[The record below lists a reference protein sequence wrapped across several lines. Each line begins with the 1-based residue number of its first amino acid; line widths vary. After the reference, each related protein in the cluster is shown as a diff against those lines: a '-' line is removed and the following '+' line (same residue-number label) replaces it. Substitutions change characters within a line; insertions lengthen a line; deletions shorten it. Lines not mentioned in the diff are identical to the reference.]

1 MNKFIEDLIKDREEY
16 AYWLEKKPALR
27 RIVEDLY
34 PDKAHFI
41 YELLQN
47 AEDANAQTVSFSLSR
62 DQLACSHN
70 GRPFNDQDISAITDI
85 GESSKKDDDNSIGRF
100 GIGFKAVFV
109 YTDSPRVKSGNLDFT
124 IERFVVPTFRNPR
137 THDTFTVFEF
147 PFNSKKKTPQESYKE
162 IGHALKQLSGSA
174 LLFLRNIRK
183 VEWFVDGEFLGSIE
197 REEFADNRI
206 SITQKNDSESKPV
219 VVNWLRYITLFGEKE
234 TLFSSIAFK
243 LREKPQKQ
251 NNTSSE
257 KAMLAERFVVEGM
270 KRGTVSAFFPAEKET
285 SGLRFHVH
293 APFVTELSRASV
305 KDTPENDRLY
315 DYLADTI
322 EKALHEVKSIGLLD
336 RNFLDAL
343 PNSSDSVSN
352 KYQVIRDRVKKSLMN
367 EDLVPTLEGS
377 FKQGR
382 LLHITKSTITRIINT
397 LDFAKLTR
405 NSIDSV
411 GWSITSNQK
420 NDRVYK
426 LLMDVGV
433 SEWTKDD
440 LIECFEYYQPKKYS
454 FENKASH
461 QELANFDE
469 WLLRKSSQWLRSLY
483 SLFASELRDELG
495 YPVSSLRLIPTINRQ
510 VKAPSECYFPLED
523 SITDDS
529 ISCLRSD
536 LLVPIE
542 GESKK
547 VHSGVNSF
555 FSGTGVKTYGEK
567 ESILAILKTHYSSDR
582 VSLDFE
588 THALHMKKFFSW
600 YKQAKF
606 AANELKKHS
615 IIFDGNFDYVK
626 PNRTY
631 LDEPYRST
639 GMATA
644 LGAKGVSTVHAIN
657 NMYLQLGIEIDE
669 LNGFFEFLG
678 VIKSLDVVETSCL
691 NNPKWS
697 YLRTAPGN
705 ATHTGVNRDYT
716 IDGLDRLLKAH
727 DKAVSELILKTVS
740 NQGRF
745 KDTATFSRNQSN
757 SARYADSQWICLLRD
772 EAWVP
777 TKSGSFVKPCD
788 AKKQDLPVSFLKALG
803 SEWATKVKFC
813 QKEEESSKENQ
824 VKMEAAKR
832 LGITS
837 QTDVQLLELIAG
849 GSISEAQKKQIITSF
864 TSSVQN
870 FSHQLPQQSSSN
882 TTARAIAVSKAAE
895 QAPDK
900 SKEVRERS
908 VSVGKSLIREQAEA
922 YLRSQYSINETI
934 ICQLCQEELPFR
946 KLNGD
951 YYFEVVDFIASDSMH
966 FQNHLCLCPNHAA
979 MFKHSNSD
987 KAVLLDKLSAAEKR
1001 SIALQLNGIETEL
1014 YFTDNHMND
1023 IKAIFGVLSV
1033 ESEIVSD
1040 PQSLN
1045 VEQDDCVID
1054 GVSIPKHLLFW
1065 KKAFITTSSNS
1076 DWVKIGTK
1084 KEVVASFESVIAAEK
1099 WWATYLKSRGFE
1111 GEVKVRNEQEAVLAK
1126 QSNASVLKAK
1136 APTKTNQLRVE
1147 RKAKRTL
1154 ESAKLRDSKEI
1165 VTIPEGKK
1173 YCPKCKGVI
1182 KPTPCRECYGTG
1194 WV

>member
-1 MNKFIEDLIKDREEY
+1 MNKFIEELIKDREEY
-16 AYWLEKKPALR
+16 AYWLERKPALR

-47 AEDANAQTVSFSLSR
+47 AEDASAKTVSFSLSKE
-62 DQLACSHN
+62 QLTCSHD

-109 YTDSPRVKSGNLDFT
+109 YTESPRVKSGNLDFT
-124 IERFVVPTFRNPR
+124 IERFVVPTFRNPCN
-137 THDTFTVFEF
+137 HDAVTVFEF

-183 VEWFVDGEFLGSIE
+183 VEWFVDGEFLGSIK
-197 REEFADNRI
+197 REEFSDNHI
-206 SITQKNDSESKPV
+206 SITQKSDSDSMPV

-243 LREKPQKQ
+243 LREKPKKT
-251 NNTSSE
+251 NNTDSE
-257 KAMLAERFVVEGM
+257 KATLAERFVVEGI

-336 RNFLDAL
+336 RNFLEAM
-343 PNSSDSVSN
+343 PNSSDPVSK

-367 EDLVPTLEGS
+367 EELVPTLEGS
-377 FKQGR
+377 FKKGK
-382 LLHITKSTITRIINT
+382 LLHLTKSTIARAINT
-397 LDFAKLTR
+397 LDFANLTR

-411 GWSITSNQK
+411 GWSIISNQK
-420 NDRVYK
+420 NDRLYK
-426 LLMDVGV
+426 LLMDAGV
-433 SEWTKDD
+433 SEWAKDD
-440 LIECFEYYQPKKYS
+440 LIECFEYYKPKSYS
-454 FENKASH
+454 FEEKATK

-469 WLLRKSSQWLRSLY
+469 WILRKSSQWLRGLY
-483 SLFASELRDELG
+483 SLFASELRDELS
-495 YPVSSLRLIPTINRQ
+495 YPVSSLRIIPTNNSQ

-536 LLVPIE
+536 LLEPLE

-547 VHSGVNSF
+547 VHDGVNSF

-582 VSLDFE
+582 ISLDFE

-615 IIFDGNFDYVK
+615 IILDSNFDYVK

-631 LDEPYRST
+631 LDDPYRST
-639 GMATA
+639 GMAIA

-657 NMYLQLGIEIDE
+657 NMYLQLGIELNE

-678 VIKSLDVVETSCL
+678 VIKSLDIIETSCL
-691 NNPKWS
+691 SNPKWS

-716 IDGLDRLLKAH
+716 IDGLERLLKAR

-745 KDTATFSRNQSN
+745 KDTATFSQNQSN

-772 EAWVP
+772 RAWVP
-777 TKSGSFVKPCD
+777 TKSGTFVKPCD
-788 AKKQDLPVSFLKALG
+788 AQKKDLSGDFLRALG
-803 SEWATKVKFC
+803 TDWADKIKFC
-813 QKEEESSKENQ
+813 QKEEESSKESL
-824 VKMEAAKR
+824 VKKEAAKR

-837 QTDVQLLELIAG
+837 QTDFQLLDLISS
-849 GSISEAQKKQIITSF
+849 GSISEAQKQQLIASV
-864 TSSVQN
+864 TSSTHN
-870 FSHQLPQQSSSN
+870 FSQQLPQQSSSN
-882 TTARAIAVSKAAE
+882 SAARAMAVSKAAE
-895 QAPDK
+895 QAPEK
-900 SKEVRERS
+900 RKEVRERS
-908 VSVGKSLIREQAEA
+908 VAVGKPSVRQEAEA
-922 YLRSQYSINETI
+922 YLKSQYSINETM

-951 YYFEVVDFIASDSMH
+951 YYFEIVDFIESDSMH

-987 KAVLLDKLSAAEKR
+987 KTILFDKLYTTENR
-1001 SIALQLNGIETEL
+1001 SISLQLNGIETEL

-1023 IKAIFGVLSV
+1023 VKAIFGVTPVAV
-1033 ESEIVSD
+1033 ETSIE
-1040 PQSLN
+1040 PQSSM
-1045 VEQDDCVID
+1045 VEEVNCVID
-1054 GVSIPKHLLFW
+1054 GVVIPKHLSLW
-1065 KKAFITTSSNS
+1065 RNAFITTSNNS
-1076 DWVKIGTK
+1076 GLVKIGTN
-1084 KEVVASFESVIAAEK
+1084 KEVVASFESVIAAEN
-1099 WWATYLKSRGFE
+1099 WWTGYLKRRGFE
-1111 GEVKVRNEQEAVLAK
+1111 GKLKVRNENEALLAK
-1126 QSNASVLKAK
+1126 QTSKPVLVTKPSNSPRATHKPNLVRKSASIKA
-1136 APTKTNQLRVE
+1136 
-1147 RKAKRTL
+1147 
-1154 ESAKLRDSKEI
+1154 SKK
-1165 VTIPEGKK
+1165 VVNIPEGKK
-1173 YCPKCKGVI
+1173 YCPKCKGVE

>member
-1 MNKFIEDLIKDREEY
+1 MNKFIEELIKDREEY
-16 AYWLEKKPALR
+16 AYWLERKPALR

-47 AEDANAQTVSFSLSR
+47 AEDANAKTVSFSLSKE
-62 DQLACSHN
+62 QLTCSHD

-109 YTDSPRVKSGNLDFT
+109 YTESPRVKSGNLDFT
-124 IERFVVPTFRNPR
+124 IERFVVPTFRNPCN
-137 THDTFTVFEF
+137 HDAVTVFEF

-162 IGHALKQLSGSA
+162 IGYALKQLSGSA

-183 VEWFVDGEFLGSIE
+183 VEWFVDGEFLGSIK
-197 REEFADNRI
+197 REEFSDNHI
-206 SITQKNDSESKPV
+206 SITQKSDSDSKPV

-243 LREKPQKQ
+243 LREKPQKT
-251 NNTSSE
+251 NNTDLE
-257 KAMLAERFVVEGM
+257 KATLAERFVVEGI

-336 RNFLDAL
+336 RNFLEAM
-343 PNSSDSVSN
+343 PNSSDPVSK

-367 EDLVPTLEGS
+367 EELVPTLEGA
-377 FKQGR
+377 FKKGK
-382 LLHITKSTITRIINT
+382 LLHLTKSTIARAINT
-397 LDFAKLTR
+397 LDFANLTR
-405 NSIDSV
+405 NCIDSV
-411 GWSITSNQK
+411 GWSIISNQK
-420 NDRVYK
+420 NDRLYK
-426 LLMDVGV
+426 LLMDAGV

-440 LIECFEYYQPKKYS
+440 LIESFEYYKPKSCS
-454 FENKASH
+454 FEEKATK

-469 WLLRKSSQWLRSLY
+469 WILRKSSQWLRGLY
-483 SLFASELRDELG
+483 SLFASELRDELS
-495 YPVSSLRLIPTINRQ
+495 YPVSSLRIIPTNNSQ

-536 LLVPIE
+536 LLVPLE

-547 VHSGVNSF
+547 VHDGVYSF
-555 FSGTGVKTYGEK
+555 LSGTGVKTYGEK

-582 VSLDFE
+582 ISLDFE

-615 IIFDGNFDYVK
+615 IILDGNFDYVK

-639 GMATA
+639 GMAIA
-644 LGAKGVSTVHAIN
+644 LGAKGVSTIHAIN
-657 NMYLQLGIEIDE
+657 NMYLQLGIEFNE

-678 VIKSLDVVETSCL
+678 VIKSLDIIETSCRSNL
-691 NNPKWS
+691 KWS

-716 IDGLDRLLKAH
+716 IDGLERLLKAD

-745 KDTATFSRNQSN
+745 KATATFSQNQSN

-772 EAWVP
+772 RAWVP
-777 TKSGSFVKPCD
+777 TKSGTFVKPCD
-788 AKKQDLPVSFLKALG
+788 AQKKDLSGNFLRALG
-803 SEWATKVKFC
+803 ADWADKIKFC
-813 QKEEESSKENQ
+813 QKEEESSKESL
-824 VKMEAAKR
+824 VKKEAAKR

-837 QTDVQLLELIAG
+837 VTDFQLLDLISS
-849 GSISEAQKKQIITSF
+849 GSISEAQKQQLIASV
-864 TSSVQN
+864 TSSTHNVSQ
-870 FSHQLPQQSSSN
+870 QLPQQSSSN
-882 TTARAIAVSKAAE
+882 VAARAMAVSKAAE
-895 QAPDK
+895 QAPEK
-900 SKEVRERS
+900 RKEVRERS
-908 VSVGKSLIREQAEA
+908 VAVGRPPVRQEAEA
-922 YLRSQYSINETI
+922 YLKSQYSINETM

-951 YYFEVVDFIASDSMH
+951 YYFEIVDFIESDSMH

-987 KAVLLDKLSAAEKR
+987 KTILFDKLSTTENR
-1001 SIALQLNGIETEL
+1001 SISLQLNGIETEL

-1023 IKAIFGVLSV
+1023 VKAIFGVTPVAV
-1033 ESEIVSD
+1033 ETSIE
-1040 PQSLN
+1040 PQSSM
-1045 VEQDDCVID
+1045 VEEINCVID
-1054 GVSIPKHLLFW
+1054 GVAIPKHLSLW
-1065 KKAFITTSSNS
+1065 RNAFITTSNNS
-1076 DWVKIGTK
+1076 GFVKIGTN
-1084 KEVVASFESVIAAEK
+1084 KEVVASFESVIAAEN
-1099 WWATYLKSRGFE
+1099 WWTGYLKRRGFE
-1111 GEVKVRNEQEAVLAK
+1111 GKLKVRNENEALLAK
-1126 QSNASVLKAK
+1126 QTSKPVLVTKPSNSPRATHKPNLVRKSASIKA
-1136 APTKTNQLRVE
+1136 
-1147 RKAKRTL
+1147 
-1154 ESAKLRDSKEI
+1154 SKK
-1165 VTIPEGKK
+1165 VVSIPEGKK
-1173 YCPKCKGVI
+1173 YCPKCKGVE

>member
-1 MNKFIEDLIKDREEY
+1 MNRFIEDLIKDREEY
-16 AYWLEKKPALR
+16 AYWLERKPALR

-62 DQLACSHN
+62 DQLTCSHN

-109 YTDSPRVKSGNLDFT
+109 YTESPRVKSGNFDFT
-124 IERFVVPTFRNPR
+124 IERFVVPTFRNPSN
-137 THDTFTVFEF
+137 HDAFTVFEF

-162 IGHALKQLSGSA
+162 IGLALRQLSGSA

-197 REEFADNRI
+197 REEFADNHI
-206 SITQKNDSESKPV
+206 SITQKSGLESKPV

-243 LREKPQKQ
+243 LREKPQKT
-251 NNTSSE
+251 NNTDSE
-257 KAMLAERFVVEGM
+257 KTTLAERFVVEGI

-336 RNFLDAL
+336 RNFLEAM
-343 PNSSDSVSN
+343 PNSSDPVSK
-352 KYQVIRDRVKKSLMN
+352 KYQVIRERVKKSLMN
-367 EDLVPTLEGS
+367 EELVPTLEGT

-382 LLHITKSTITRIINT
+382 LLYVTKSAISRVINT
-397 LDFAKLTR
+397 LDFASLIRK
-405 NSIDSV
+405 SVDSV
-411 GWSITSNQK
+411 GWSIASNLK
-420 NDRVYK
+420 NDRLYK
-426 LLMDVGV
+426 LLMDAGV
-433 SEWTKDD
+433 SEWSEDD
-440 LIECFEYYQPKKYS
+440 LIECFEYYKPKSYS
-454 FENKASH
+454 FEDKATK

-469 WLLRKSSQWLRSLY
+469 WILRKSSQWLRSLY
-483 SLFASELRDELG
+483 SLFASESRDSLG
-495 YPVSSLRLIPTINRQ
+495 YPVSSLRLIPTNNGQI
-510 VKAPSECYFPLED
+510 KAPSECYFPLED

-536 LLVPIE
+536 LLVPLE

-547 VHSGVNSF
+547 VHEGVDSF

-567 ESILAILKTHYSSDR
+567 ESILAILKTYYSSDR
-582 VSLDFE
+582 ISLDFE
-588 THALHMKKFFSW
+588 THALHIKKFFSW
-600 YKQAKF
+600 YKQVKF

-615 IIFDGNFDYVK
+615 IILDGNFDYVK

-657 NMYLQLGIEIDE
+657 NMYLQLGIEINE

-678 VIKSLDVVETSCL
+678 VIKSLDIIETSCR

-716 IDGLDRLLKAH
+716 IDGLERLLKAH

-745 KDTATFSRNQSN
+745 KDTATFSQNQSN
-757 SARYADSQWICLLRD
+757 SARRADSQWICLLRD
-772 EAWVP
+772 RAWVP
-777 TKSGSFVKPCD
+777 TKSGTFVKPCD
-788 AKKQDLPVSFLKALG
+788 AQKKDLSGNFLRALG
-803 SEWATKVKFC
+803 TDWADKIKFC
-813 QKEEESSKENQ
+813 QKEEESSKESL
-824 VKMEAAKR
+824 VKKEAAKR

-837 QTDVQLLELIAG
+837 QTDVQLIELLAKG
-849 GSISEAQKKQIITSF
+849 LVSESLKQQLITSA
-864 TSSVQN
+864 TQGSRSP
-870 FSHQLPQQSSSN
+870 SLQLPQQSSIN
-882 TTARAIAVSKAAE
+882 TVARATAVSKAAE

-900 SKEVRERS
+900 RKEVRERS
-908 VSVGKSLIREQAEA
+908 VAVGKSSVRQEAEA
-922 YLRSQYSINETI
+922 YLRSQYSINETM
-934 ICQLCQEELPFR
+934 ICQLCQEDLPFR

-951 YYFEVVDFIASDSMH
+951 YYFEIVDFIESDSMH
-966 FQNHLCLCPNHAA
+966 FQNYLCLCPNHAA

-987 KAVLLDKLSAAEKR
+987 KTMLFEKLSTTEKR

-1023 IKAIFGVLSV
+1023 VKAIFGVTPVAIETSIEPQPLMV
-1033 ESEIVSD
+1033 EEV
-1040 PQSLN
+1040 N
-1045 VEQDDCVID
+1045 CVID
-1054 GVSIPKHLLFW
+1054 GVTIPKHLSFW
-1065 KKAFITTSSNS
+1065 RNAFITTSNNS
-1076 DWVKIGTK
+1076 DSVKIGTN
-1084 KEVVASFESVIAAEK
+1084 KEVVASFESVIAAEN
-1099 WWATYLKSRGFE
+1099 WWTSYLKTRGFE
-1111 GEVKVRNEQEAVLAK
+1111 GKLKVRNENDALLAK
-1126 QSNASVLKAK
+1126 QPSKPTLKTMSPSLTRVTRKPLLAPKSATSK
-1136 APTKTNQLRVE
+1136 AIK
-1147 RKAKRTL
+1147 RKV
-1154 ESAKLRDSKEI
+1154 S
-1165 VTIPEGKK
+1165 IPDGKK
-1173 YCPKCKGVI
+1173 YCPKCKGVV
-1182 KPTPCRECYGTG
+1182 KSTPCRECYGTG